1 MTGLYALESTP
12 LVTTRWRPSTFHAK
26 AYLRTEETRNLN
38 IHFVDSRVFRR
49 GRMSIM
55 ESHTVTVDTDIEANE
70 PPEFAIANVATWL
83 AEDVGIV
90 NAIQEVDANV
100 QNRKYQINFRVLLS
114 TDQVEAI
121 KNDIEY
127 ITITTEGGQE

>member
-1 MTGLYALESTP
+1 
-12 LVTTRWRPSTFHAK
+12 
-26 AYLRTEETRNLN
+26 
-38 IHFVDSRVFRR
+38 
-49 GRMSIM
+49 M